1 MIIFALMLT
10 VSTLLWAALGF
21 SGLGKRTGRVVRL
34 AFAATIFVTA
44 GVYSVAQATA
54 P

>member
-1 MIIFALMLT
+1 MIIFTLVLT

-21 SGLGKRTGRVVRL
+21 QGLGKRTGGVVQRTFV
-34 AFAATIFVTA
+34 AMIFVTA
-44 GVYSVAQATA
+44 SVYSVAQVMS